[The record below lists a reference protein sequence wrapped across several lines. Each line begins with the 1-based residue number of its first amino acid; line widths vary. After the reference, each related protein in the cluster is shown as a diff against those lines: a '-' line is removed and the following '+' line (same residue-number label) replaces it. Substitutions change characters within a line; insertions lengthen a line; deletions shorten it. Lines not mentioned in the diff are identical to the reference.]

1 MNKQTFSIRAAL
13 SYGWEKTHA
22 HLSFFIPF
30 MAGLIAVTLLLNMLV
45 NVAEHSGWIMR
56 VSMNV
61 ISVVV
66 NVILALGLIKLS
78 LDVLHEKKPTVQT
91 LVSENEH
98 FFHYFFASFLYAI
111 ATFIGFIFLIIPGVI
126 IAVRLRYFGYAI
138 IEKKMGI
145 IDSLKESY
153 RLTKGQTWQLF
164 LFALAIFGINILGFI
179 PLGLGLLITVPI
191 SIIAVAYVWKKLH
204 GETPVTHAIELQP
217 EELPAPEPVAPDATP
232 VAE

>member
-1 MNKQTFSIRAAL
+1 MNKKTFSIRAAL
-13 SYGWEKTHA
+13 SFGWEKTHA

-30 MAGLIAVTLLLNMLV
+30 MAGLIAVVLLLNMLV
-45 NVAEHSGWIMR
+45 NVAEHSGWMMR
-56 VSMNV
+56 VAMNV

-66 NVILALGLIKLS
+66 NVILALGLMKLS
-78 LDVLHEKKPTVQT
+78 LDIIHEKKPTVQT
-91 LVSENEH
+91 IFSENEH
-98 FFHYFFASFLYAI
+98 FFQYFFASFLYAI
-111 ATFIGFIFLIIPGVI
+111 ATGIGFIFLIVPGVI
-126 IAVRLRYFGYAI
+126 IAIRLRYFGYAI

-153 RLTKGQTWQLF
+153 RLTKGNTWQLF

-191 SIIAVAYVWKKLH
+191 SIIAAAYVWKKLH
-204 GETPVTHAIELQP
+204 GQSPMTQEVELQP
-217 EELPAPEPVAPDATP
+217 EELPAPEVTP